1 MSDNNQ
7 SVDKH
12 EEKADSITEPCA
24 AYRAGTGIGGG
35 LVGAAIGGL
44 LGRRVGGVFGAVA
57 GAVTGA
63 LVGKATAVRVN
74 HTVESVVDAA
84 RSVAETV
91 NHNVN
96 GVGNALKDTVEEVKP
111 SVKGVVDAVKDTVEE
126 VKPSVV
132 GAAKSVAE
140 AVNHTVNGVGNALK
154 DTPEEVKPSVVG
166 VLDAA
171 KPTPEEVKPSVIDV
185 ENALKDTAEEVQ
197 PSVIAVEDAAKP
209 TPEEAKPS
217 VIAIEDALKDTP
229 EEVKPSVVGVEHAA
243 KPPAEE
249 VNPSVVGVEDAAQA
263 TPEEVKPSDNHD
275 SKLDEEK
282 LVGVQL
288 SRSSQEHP
296 LRNDVNEQA
305 RQSFKNSK
313 QSKNVKKIDIKSIE
327 NKNIQQTQKELK
339 RNQQETVQNLKP
351 QKIKLLTEKI
361 TNVMGII
368 VGSATITLIGVTLGL
383 SPKPNLIGTKS
394 PEYNQ
399 VTTSSE
405 LAIKSAGNHRV
416 AKPAQVE
423 REAQES
429 NIGTKSPQLAKK
441 SPKSNQSLS
450 LTPEKTPKT
459 IADGWIF
466 IGNIN
471 NASASELAGKSLMK
485 GSQFIDSPVV
495 PSVGSIVSVTVSPG
509 VTLRKNRPQKPK
521 FNPKEQKALAT
532 IKPRE
537 KLKILKV
544 ESVTPSNTTRPVTQ
558 LWAQVYRCGAKSATC
573 GR

>member
-63 LVGKATAVRVN
+63 LVGNATAVRVN
-74 HTVESVVDAA
+74 RTVESVVDAA
-84 RSVAETV
+84 KSVAETV

-140 AVNHTVNGVGNALK
+140 AVNHTVNGVNNALK

-185 ENALKDTAEEVQ
+185 ENALKDTAEEV
-197 PSVIAVEDAAKP
+197 
-209 TPEEAKPS
+209 
-217 VIAIEDALKDTP
+217 
-229 EEVKPSVVGVEHAA
+229 
-243 KPPAEE
+243 
-249 VNPSVVGVEDAAQA
+249 
-263 TPEEVKPSDNHD
+263 KPSDNHD
-275 SKLDEEK
+275 SKLEEEK

-351 QKIKLLTEKI
+351 QKIKLVTEKI

-368 VGSATITLIGVTLGL
+368 VGAATITLIGVTLGL

-394 PEYNQ
+394 PEFNQ

-471 NASASELAGKSLMK
+471 NASASALAGKSLMK

-537 KLKILKV
+537 KLKILKG
-544 ESVTPSNTTRPVTQ
+544 ESVTPANTTRPVTQ